1 MINQKSSRP
10 SCSIRSPQ
18 YDGLLT
24 HDEIQRLATA
34 PCPSPVVQR
43 AALFSFY
50 TGLRYDVIRELRN
63 EHIVSIQDGKHL
75 RYRHPVYGLF
85 DIPLSAMTLA
95 CCDPMRHSSDL
106 LFADLPDVTWLS
118 PILTKWAKAAGIRH
132 RLTFYSFR
140 CSHTMQ
146 NYNSAT

>member
-1 MINQKSSRP
+1 MINQKTSSP
-10 SCSIRSPQ
+10 SSSIRSPQ

-24 HDEIQRLATA
+24 QDEIQRLATT

-63 EHIVSIQDGKHL
+63 ENIVSTQDGKHL

-95 CCDPMRHSSDL
+95 CCDPMRRSSDL
-106 LFADLPDVTWLS
+106 LFADLPDITWLS
-118 PILTKWAKAAGIRH
+118 PILGKWAKAAGIRH

-140 CSHTMQ
+140 CSHSTQ
-146 NYNSAT
+146 THSPAL

>member
-1 MINQKSSRP
+1 MINQKSSSP

-24 HDEIQRLATA
+24 QDEIQRLSSA
-34 PCPSPVVQR
+34 PCPSPIVQR

-63 EHIVSIQDGKHL
+63 ENIVSTQDGKHL

-118 PILTKWAKAAGIRH
+118 PILGKWAKAAGIRH

-140 CSHTMQ
+140 RSHTMQ
-146 NYNSAT
+146 NYNPAT

>member
-1 MINQKSSRP
+1 MINQKTSSP
-10 SCSIRSPQ
+10 SSSIRSPQ

-24 HDEIQRLATA
+24 KDEIQQLSSA

-43 AALFSFY
+43 AALFSYY

-63 EHIVSIQDGKHL
+63 ENIVSIQGTTRL
-75 RYRHPVYGLF
+75 SYRHPVYGLF

-118 PILTKWAKAAGIRH
+118 PILAKWAKAAGIRH

-140 CSHTMQ
+140 RSHTMQ